1 MTLKSSISTHSKPR
15 TTPHTRIL
23 KCFVL
28 IARHRHRPKLWMSRN
43 TGLKNWQ
50 IKKTECNFK
59 RCLIPLCTCNSSNN
73 TYVVIFVTKL
83 DPLYILQAP
92 FNLKCTMTLNPVVLV
107 LTKELKNRIYRA
119 KLLWKKCK
127 TYNFK
132 NSW

>member
-1 MTLKSSISTHSKPR
+1 MTLKSSISTHSKPC

-28 IARHRHRPKLWMSRN
+28 ITLCKRN
-43 TGLKNWQ
+43 LVRGIIQSFEWVEIPGLRTGRL
-50 IKKTECNFK
+50 KKTECNFK
-59 RCLIPLCTCNSSNN
+59 RCLTPLCTCTSSNN

-107 LTKELKNRIYRA
+107 LTKELRNRIYRA
-119 KLLWKKCK
+119 KLLWKKI
-127 TYNFK
+127 
-132 NSW
+132 